1 MVCATN
7 TCNLS
12 GTKAVDGEAQNS
24 VPTVISSLTDNINS
38 KIEAEKNEYL
48 YVGQKLFEGTTKG
61 KELSQGSTLADTTNG
76 FETGISNIVTMKND
90 ITQVFSDMTK
100 YFYLTTNYFQ
110 YLSIMFILILA
121 LTVIVAFGT
130 QLVICFRVQNKCHA
144 TACLTKTFV
153 AILGLLT
160 FALTVVLLVFVLL
173 NFAMGGVCDFAY
185 QGTLKA
191 GDIGDVATTV
201 PSSLA
206 TLMST
211 DCMKE
216 GGVGKIPEEYIPLAD
231 QTMKDKF
238 SIVGQFMHGF
248 STYNNFLKTK
258 ENNDSE
264 NAIKQTEKEWDL
276 YKTGIWYN
284 FDNVEGTL
292 GTLNT
297 NVSGCSE
304 QWVLNSQNCTSV
316 QTGNLCRSVSTTD
329 VFDKARDCIT
339 SKQDAQD
346 SFDKMKNYLQGQG
359 IMMNKMILDLT
370 GGQETS
376 PLSNVILYNT

>member
-7 TCNLS
+7 TSNLS

-160 FALTVVLLVFVLL
+160 FALTVVI
-173 NFAMGGVCDFAY
+173 GVR
-185 QGTLKA
+185 
-191 GDIGDVATTV
+191 VV
-201 PSSLA
+201 
-206 TLMST
+206 
-211 DCMKE
+211 
-216 GGVGKIPEEYIPLAD
+216 
-231 QTMKDKF
+231 KF
-238 SIVGQFMHGF
+238 CHG
-248 STYNNFLKTK
+248 
-258 ENNDSE
+258 
-264 NAIKQTEKEWDL
+264 W
-276 YKTGIWYN
+276 G
-284 FDNVEGTL
+284 
-292 GTLNT
+292 
-297 NVSGCSE
+297 
-304 QWVLNSQNCTSV
+304 
-316 QTGNLCRSVSTTD
+316 
-329 VFDKARDCIT
+329 
-339 SKQDAQD
+339 
-346 SFDKMKNYLQGQG
+346 M
-359 IMMNKMILDLT
+359 
-370 GGQETS
+370 
-376 PLSNVILYNT
+376 